1 LDIVET
7 LEQRAS
13 VLDSELGKVRQA
25 IRLLGIA
32 VRQSGRKWHHTEA
45 TKRNLALAQKSGA
58 RSTRPRGEALGRQI
72 DQTSSSLL
80 NAGLVAPRI

>member
-25 IRLLGIA
+25 IRVLGIA
-32 VRQSGRKWHHTEA
+32 VRQSGRKWRYTEA
-45 TKRNLALAQKSGA
+45 TKRKLALATKKSDG
-58 RSTRPRGEALGRQI
+58 RSTRPRREALGRQI
-72 DQTSSSLL
+72 DQTS
-80 NAGLVAPRI
+80 RILT